1 MDADLRRIDQA
12 QARYAALR
20 DQGRILPNSLEAL
33 RVELTY
39 HSNAIEGN
47 TLTLRET
54 QLILEGR
61 TPDAGKPLREIYEAR
76 NHDRALRQIE
86 QWAAQ
91 RPAHAL
97 LTERDILEVH
107 ALVLADIDSSHAGR
121 FRRDRVLIKGT
132 RYIPPSSA
140 KLDALLPATLSLA
153 TTPST
158 HPVLRAAEFHY
169 NLVAIHPFQ
178 DGNGRAARLLMNYL
192 LLRCG
197 YPSAII
203 TVERRGEYLSSLE
216 EANVG
221 RTQAF
226 ARFIASCVQHT
237 LDRLVI
243 DA

>member
-97 LTERDILEVH
+97 LTERDIL
-107 ALVLADIDSSHAGR
+107 
-121 FRRDRVLIKGT
+121 
-132 RYIPPSSA
+132 
-140 KLDALLPATLSLA
+140 DA
-153 TTPST
+153 
-158 HPVLRAAEFHY
+158 
-169 NLVAIHPFQ
+169 
-178 DGNGRAARLLMNYL
+178 AARFEQE
-192 LLRCG
+192 
-197 YPSAII
+197 AI
-203 TVERRGEYLSSLE
+203 LHE
-216 EANVG
+216 E
-221 RTQAF
+221 
-226 ARFIASCVQHT
+226 
-237 LDRLVI
+237 D
-243 DA
+243 D